1 MRVTA
6 AKITTDILNPF
17 LLSCIVLVLLAL
29 ESTATAAEAVK
40 WALICLALSVFPVF
54 AVVIYLVRRKKLDGI
69 FIKTRRQRSGIYILA
84 IGCAIIGCIVLAL
97 LEAPDLLLATFVSGL
112 SAVLLYMVI
121 NLYWKISLHT
131 AFITAS
137 VTVLI
142 IVYGGAAAGAVV
154 LVPLVAW
161 ARVAL
166 GLHTR
171 AQVAVGALLSLAIVT
186 LVFYLFGIIGQ

>member
-1 MRVTA
+1 MRITV

-17 LLSCIVLVLLAL
+17 LLSFVVLIFLAL
-29 ESTATAAEAVK
+29 ESTATVTEAVK
-40 WALICLALSVFPVF
+40 WALVCLALSVFPVF
-54 AVVIYLVRRKKLDGI
+54 TVVIYLVRRKKLDGI

-84 IGCAIIGCIVLAL
+84 IGCAIIGCVVLAL
-97 LEAPDLLLATFVSGL
+97 LEAPKLLLATFVSGL
-112 SAVLLYMVI
+112 AAVILYMAI

-142 IVYGGAAAGAVV
+142 IVYGSAAAGAVV

-161 ARVAL
+161 ARVVL

-171 AQVAVGALLSLAIVT
+171 AQVVVGALLSLAIVT
-186 LVFYLFGIIGQ
+186 IVFYLFEIIG